1 MVLEALAHG
10 RHVLYSYPVPGA
22 VQARGIDDAMR
33 HLEHLRDLHHAG
45 LLPLNHAGRTA
56 VARSYTR
63 EVVRDELH
71 RRWENI
77 ILS

>member
-22 VQARGIDDAMR
+22 IQVRGTDDAMR
-33 HLEHLRDLHHAG
+33 QLERLRGLHHAG
-45 LLPLNHAGRTA
+45 LLPLNHAGRAA
-56 VARSYTR
+56 VTRSYTR
-63 EVVRDELH
+63 EVVRHELH